1 MADSV
6 MMVEPEE
13 VEGPYSYQ
21 RTTAAITTG
30 QGSIIAKSLLLALAG
45 MGCIVYVVVDS
56 CRRSSLS
63 THALSDV
70 PWPEELVLN
79 ACTET

>member
-6 MMVEPEE
+6 MVVEPEE
-13 VEGPYSYQ
+13 VEGLFPYQ

-45 MGCIVYVVVDS
+45 MGCIVYVVVD
-56 CRRSSLS
+56 RRSSLS

>member
-13 VEGPYSYQ
+13 VEGLFPYQ

-30 QGSIIAKSLLLALAG
+30 QGSIIAKSLTLNERLYNINSLYTILALSQEA
-45 MGCIVYVVVDS
+45 
-56 CRRSSLS
+56 
-63 THALSDV
+63 
-70 PWPEELVLN
+70 
-79 ACTET
+79 

>member
-13 VEGPYSYQ
+13 VEGLFPYQ

-30 QGSIIAKSLLLALAG
+30 QGSIIAKSLLLAL
-45 MGCIVYVVVDS
+45 GCIVYVVVD
-56 CRRSSLS
+56 RSSLS
-63 THALSDV
+63 THACIV
-70 PWPEELVLN
+70 
-79 ACTET
+79 